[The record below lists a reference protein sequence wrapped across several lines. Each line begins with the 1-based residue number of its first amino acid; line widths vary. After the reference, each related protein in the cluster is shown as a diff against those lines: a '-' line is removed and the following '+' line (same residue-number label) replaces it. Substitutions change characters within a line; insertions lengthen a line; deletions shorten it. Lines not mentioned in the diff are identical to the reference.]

1 MDARRE
7 LLHNIH
13 ALCSFQCCQ
22 HLGLGGL
29 RSAQTDVIQNA
40 ALEQAAVLEHKGDG
54 IHPFFLGDVP
64 HIRSAHPDAAALHI
78 KEPADKVCQRG
89 FSAAGGAYKSHGLS
103 RLNVQRNALDDLGFS
118 VVAEMHI
125 PQRNRGILRVLRNS
139 LHLHGRRLQH
149 RVDACQ
155 RIRYHH
161 LVLTHVHYTGQSQ
174 GDHRRDD
181 DIEQQVQQ
189 KLRGDAVSRE
199 QQPACD
205 QKGEHTVD
213 GGGVEHHGQAQVFG
227 VGDDPL
233 FILINGGLELFEGKY
248 RLPEGLDHRDAPDVL
263 HGLVGHRLQGV
274 AVLPHFFSHPLAG
287 HGRHDEE
294 SQHHRRK
301 AQQTQPPVERQQQ
314 NQQPHRGSDG
324 VVLVWQLV
332 GQIGL
337 GCSGALMD
345 DLAQLTAAESLGK
358 AQRQHRQMLRHRQP
372 QIGRHPERRQVGAH
386 QRCNVNKVRQHC
398 KQHCH
403 PAVMRDVHR
412 LRVVRRGVQHI
423 PQDLP
428 DVHKRHQRH

>member
-1 MDARRE
+1 MCDHQHGFALGKPGKGRLHLCFVIRVGKSGGLVQNQDGGIFQHGAGNGNALLLAAGQIHALGANDGMDARRE
-7 LLHNIH
+7 LFYNIH
-13 ALCSFQCCQ
+13 TLRRFQRCQ
-22 HLGLGGL
+22 HLGFGGL

-54 IHPFFLGDVP
+54 IHQLFLGDIP

-89 FSAAGGAYKSHGLS
+89 FSAAGGTYKSHSLS
-103 RLNVQRNALDDLGFS
+103 RLDLQRNAFDDLNFS
-118 VVAEMHI
+118 VIAEMHVL
-125 PQRNRGILRVLRNS
+125 QRDRSILRVLRNS

-189 KLRGDAVSRE
+189 KLRGHAVSRE

-205 QKGEHTVD
+205 QKGEHAVD
-213 GGGVEHHGQAQVFG
+213 GGGIEHHGQAQVFG

-263 HGLVGHRLQGV
+263 HGLVGHSLQGV
-274 AVLPHFFSHPLAG
+274 AVLPHFFGHPLAG
-287 HGRHDEE
+287 HGRHNEE

-301 AQQTQPPVERQQQ
+301 AQQP
-314 NQQPHRGSDG
+314 
-324 VVLVWQLV
+324 
-332 GQIGL
+332 
-337 GCSGALMD
+337 
-345 DLAQLTAAESLGK
+345 
-358 AQRQHRQMLRHRQP
+358 
-372 QIGRHPERRQVGAH
+372 
-386 QRCNVNKVRQHC
+386 
-398 KQHCH
+398 
-403 PAVMRDVHR
+403 
-412 LRVVRRGVQHI
+412 
-423 PQDLP
+423 
-428 DVHKRHQRH
+428 

>member
-1 MDARRE
+1 M
-7 LLHNIH
+7 
-13 ALCSFQCCQ
+13 
-22 HLGLGGL
+22 
-29 RSAQTDVIQNA
+29 
-40 ALEQAAVLEHKGDG
+40 
-54 IHPFFLGDVP
+54 
-64 HIRSAHPDAAALHI
+64 
-78 KEPADKVCQRG
+78 
-89 FSAAGGAYKSHGLS
+89 
-103 RLNVQRNALDDLGFS
+103 
-118 VVAEMHI
+118 
-125 PQRNRGILRVLRNS
+125 
-139 LHLHGRRLQH
+139 
-149 RVDACQ
+149 
-155 RIRYHH
+155 
-161 LVLTHVHYTGQSQ
+161 
-174 GDHRRDD
+174 
-181 DIEQQVQQ
+181 
-189 KLRGDAVSRE
+189 
-199 QQPACD
+199 
-205 QKGEHTVD
+205 
-213 GGGVEHHGQAQVFG
+213 
-227 VGDDPL
+227 
-233 FILINGGLELFEGKY
+233 
-248 RLPEGLDHRDAPDVL
+248 PEGLDHRDAPDVL
-263 HGLVGHRLQGV
+263 HGLVGHSLQGV

-301 AQQTQPPVERQQQ
+301 AQQTQPPVERHQQ

-403 PAVMRDVHR
+403 PAVMGDVHR

-428 DVHKRHQRH
+428 DVHKRHQRHQRTDRRQHPRSVGKIAVVPGVTHQPGKVRSFFQSNHILTVILPCVPPDMIGCACAVYSASDKFSVTKSSMTFSIVA